1 MPSRISGACNACR
14 AKKQKVSDR
23 FPPPYYRL
31 TFHSAVEID
40 QAAPSVELPTKHAP
54 GQRKGNGK
62 RFPSSIPKLQYA
74 NSNVQGTSEGIH
86 RRIGASPKRD
96 RESPA
101 SIASSRN

>member
-14 AKKQKVSDR
+14 AKKQKVSGT

-40 QAAPSVELPTKHAP
+40 QAALSVELPTKYAP
-54 GQRKGNGK
+54 GQHKGNGK
-62 RFPSSIPKLQYA
+62 HFPSSMPKLQYA
-74 NSNVQGTSEGIH
+74 DSNVQGTCEGIH

-96 RESPA
+96 RKSPA
-101 SIASSRN
+101 SIASSRS